1 MLTDPAPTP
10 ALGPT
15 PAPLIAD
22 MPTLDWQT
30 PWFKPLHP
38 WGPRVLELWHSGHAL
53 SRSLNQTLEEVHAVD
68 SRRPHVAFVPQ
79 EQLPKAVAY
88 ETFIQTHAQV
98 PTREHMHDFFNA
110 MSWCRWPQTKAL
122 ISRLQGQAIDRQ
134 LSSPPQ
140 AQALGPGPG
149 ELSAPP
155 PPRGLLRD
163 SLTLIDESGVFL
175 SCTDAMWQAL
185 CEHRWT
191 DLFVTER
198 AAWAQCH
205 VHLVGHA
212 LLEKLMNPYKSITA
226 QVLRVSSPLGPV
238 SMGTVLSDQE
248 LWDASVKDALTRA
261 LQIESREPLRVKPF
275 EVLPLMGIPGW
286 AHAQDASGY
295 YEDTG
300 VFRPRTK
307 PLGSC
312 RVSS

>member
-1 MLTDPAPTP
+1 MLTDPAP
-10 ALGPT
+10 A
-15 PAPLIAD
+15 PAPLNAD
-22 MPTLDWQT
+22 LPTLDWQT
-30 PWFKPLHP
+30 PWFKPLQP
-38 WGPRVLELWHSGHAL
+38 WGPRVLALWQSGHAL
-53 SRSLNQTLEEVHAVD
+53 SRSLNQTLDEVHARVAW
-68 SRRPHVAFVPQ
+68 RPHVAFVPQ
-79 EQLPKAVAY
+79 EQLPKAMAY

-134 LSSPPQ
+134 MSSPLQ
-140 AQALGPGPG
+140 APVWGPGSG
-149 ELSAPP
+149 ELGIPP
-155 PPRGLLRD
+155 PARGLLRD

-205 VHLVGHA
+205 VHMVGHA

-226 QVLRVSSPLGPV
+226 QVLRVSSPMSPV
-238 SMGTVLSDQE
+238 SMGAVLFDQA
-248 LWDASVKDALTRA
+248 LWDASLKDALISA
-261 LQIESREPLRVKPF
+261 LQIDSHEPLRVKPF
-275 EVLPLMGIPGW
+275 QVLPLMGIPGW
-286 AHAQDASGY
+286 AEGQETSGY
-295 YEDTG
+295 YEDTA

-307 PLGSC
+307 PLGNS
-312 RVSS
+312 RSGG